1 MSYSEL
7 MDISACAEYLNVS
20 VRQVRKYIKFQGL
33 PNYHPSERVLRFR
46 KSEID
51 EWLNSFRLGVK

>member
-20 VRQVRKYIKFQGL
+20 VRQVRTYIKFQGL
-33 PNYHPSERVLRFR
+33 PNYHLSERVLRFR
-46 KSEID
+46 KAEID